1 MKMLSVRAG
10 RRHTGRA
17 LHLKVKGIKITS
29 YGFGDCFFFLL
40 FCFYFYLLDEEETE
54 HFHWVWI

>member
-17 LHLKVKGIKITS
+17 LHLKVKDIKITS
-29 YGFGDCFFFLL
+29 YGFGDCFFFVVVLLL
-40 FCFYFYLLDEEETE
+40 FLLAR
-54 HFHWVWI
+54 